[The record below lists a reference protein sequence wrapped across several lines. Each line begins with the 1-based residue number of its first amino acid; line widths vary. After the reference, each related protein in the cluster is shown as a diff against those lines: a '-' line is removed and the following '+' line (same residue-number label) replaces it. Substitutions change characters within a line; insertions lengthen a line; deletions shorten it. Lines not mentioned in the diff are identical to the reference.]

1 MSLPN
6 SSGKRCKI
14 QIIGIKLL
22 QPINNKN
29 LYLRFQMNNCEFIK
43 TKILDFGNENKC
55 ILNQTFELLLNVN
68 KFKLIDFEIYDEKNP
83 NKFLYKGVI
92 LDEKN
97 LQKTTHGKSY
107 LCGLKNNNG
116 ENCAIVYFD
125 FEFNNSE

>member
-68 KFKLIDFEIYDEKNP
+68 KFKLIDFEIYEEKVP

-92 LDEKN
+92 LDEEKF
-97 LQKTTHGKSY
+97 T
-107 LCGLKNNNG
+107 KNNSWKKLFMW
-116 ENCAIVYFD
+116 IKK
-125 FEFNNSE
+125 